1 MLEPSYHYLISC
13 GVHVGHSL
21 ANSHR
26 LCGWMVLAQRQKVL
40 LIDLSKFIHMFS
52 RGLSLLQ
59 HAVRFRHPF
68 WFITLDAMKASI
80 VRKVSKL
87 CGEYSVT
94 SCWIGGLLTNFL
106 SLSRHS
112 WIRYMYLSP
121 LVHSAKQR
129 LRRELY
135 EDWLLTRL
143 TWPRLV
149 FLCGVR
155 HSYRVA
161 REASLAGI
169 VCLGIADTATGAHA
183 LSLAIPGNDESLE
196 AIYFY
201 NTLLAN
207 AVLLKKFT
215 TVFAWASSVRKTS
228 RLGNFVHWFAFHG
241 LSRLKRWTKGHKTS
255 STWSSYSPRGS
266 TQPAFSTTASLMS
279 KLMLSALA
287 VSRHLP
293 KAQEVFSLDTP
304 AATVPLS
311 DKRVRLFFVHNDP
324 LFQGLLALRFLASRR
339 NLLKRWV
346 APSFRALK
354 RRRPIG
360 YSHRKSTFTFRH
372 NYLDLL
378 APTPLGLER
387 DYVYKRGV
395 TIAPFFSYRNPSL
408 ERVAFKLL
416 SALFLLYA
424 RYQRFPLQSPQGGVT
439 SYSYE
444 WRSPY
449 RRRLRRENAPAA
461 AFFQR
466 VLYIF
471 LARALN
477 LTFSVARGYRLPGK
491 EPIAS
496 RFRKASLVVRKGA
509 ASDLRLLAV
518 SRMRFAR
525 RRKASS
531 SRRWKAHGSPW
542 YLLRSLRKHRR
553 KLLRRARRPFF
564 LQQASVGDKAF
575 SFFQYHTWQFEQ
587 GFLPRLYWQSR
598 LLHVPSQS
606 SLPLKLV
613 GKMEQRSFSLRRLA
627 SYPLLLHSIHWARAH
642 KQS

>member
-1 MLEPSYHYLISC
+1 MLETSYHYLISC

-26 LCGWMVLAQRQKVL
+26 LCGWMVLAQRQTVL

-52 RGLSLLQ
+52 RGLSFLQ
-59 HAVRFRHPF
+59 NAVRFRHPF

-87 CGEYSVT
+87 CGEYHVT

-106 SLSRHS
+106 SLSSNS

-143 TWPRLV
+143 TWPRLI

-161 REASLAGI
+161 KEALLAGI
-169 VCLGIADTATGAHA
+169 VCLGIADTATAAHA

-215 TVFAWASSVRKTS
+215 TVFAWASNVRKTS

-241 LSRLKRWTKGHKTS
+241 LSRLKLWTKGHKAS
-255 STWSSYSPRGS
+255 STWGSYSLRGS
-266 TQPAFSTTASLMS
+266 TQPIFSTTASLMS
-279 KLMLSALA
+279 KLMLSAMA

-293 KAQEVFSLDTP
+293 KSQEVLSLDKP
-304 AATVPLS
+304 QGIAPLS
-311 DKRVRLFFVHNDP
+311 DRQVRNFFLHNDP
-324 LFQGLLALRFLASRR
+324 LFQGLLGLRFLASRR
-339 NLLKRWV
+339 SLLKRWI
-346 APSFRALK
+346 APSFMAFK
-354 RRRPIG
+354 KRRPIG

-395 TIAPFFSYRNPSL
+395 NIAPFFAYRNPSL

-424 RYQRFPLQSPQGGVT
+424 RYQRFPLHSPQGGVH
-439 SYSYE
+439 SYNYE

-466 VLYIF
+466 ALYIF
-471 LARALN
+471 LARAFN

-491 EPIAS
+491 DHR
-496 RFRKASLVVRKGA
+496 RFSKTSLVVRGGA
-509 ASDLRLLAV
+509 ASDLRLRAAP
-518 SRMRFAR
+518 RMLFT
-525 RRKASS
+525 RRKPKPSS
-531 SRRWKAHGSPW
+531 WRRWKFHWSPW
-542 YLLRSLRKHRR
+542 FLLRLLRRNRR
-553 KLLRRARRPFF
+553 KLQRRQRRPFF
-564 LQQASVGDKAF
+564 LQQASVGAKAF
-575 SFFQYHTWQFEQ
+575 TIFQYHTWRFEQ
-587 GFLPRLYWQSR
+587 GFLPRIYWQSR
-598 LLHVPSQS
+598 LRHVPSQS
-606 SLPLKLV
+606 DLPIKLM
-613 GKMEQRSFSLRRLA
+613 GKMEQRSFSLRNLA